1 MAEWARLTATT
12 IADYAKGYEDK
23 LLAKRILLAAM
34 KKKGNISY
42 NRGGDTFTWQVPYRL
57 AALTVND
64 GETPIT
70 PARQDRF
77 KRATLDYIGYTLAD
91 MMTKRE
97 KLKNKGTAALIDYYS
112 EMSQM
117 LMSDAGQRFSEELY
131 VDSSATGNSGRLT
144 GVESMM
150 ALNGTVTIT
159 SGAQR
164 SANAAD
170 IVGYPNDTYAGLS
183 TALGN
188 YAGSWG
194 TTTAQTGVSSTWPA
208 GGGELSYDFYSPIV
222 VNYTS
227 TSFSPSTHDWANQCV
242 EATRY
247 LITHMNRYVQDRGS
261 MKAILMDRDLYRQYL
276 NKLDSKE
283 RINTS
288 SELGL
293 RSLGFEDT
301 FSQDGVDITWEYGM
315 PASVAYAYN
324 IDNMELRSM
333 QDVIFET
340 VGPKYNELQQAYYVI
355 VDFYGQLKFHSPR
368 FFGKLAAL
376 A

>member
-1 MAEWARLTATT
+1 
-12 IADYAKGYEDK
+12 
-23 LLAKRILLAAM
+23 
-34 KKKGNISY
+34 
-42 NRGGDTFTWQVPYRL
+42 
-57 AALTVND
+57 
-64 GETPIT
+64 
-70 PARQDRF
+70 
-77 KRATLDYIGYTLAD
+77 
-91 MMTKRE
+91 
-97 KLKNKGTAALIDYYS
+97 
-112 EMSQM
+112 
-117 LMSDAGQRFSEELY
+117 
-131 VDSSATGNSGRLT
+131 
-144 GVESMM
+144 
-150 ALNGTVTIT
+150 
-159 SGAQR
+159 
-164 SANAAD
+164 
-170 IVGYPNDTYAGLS
+170 
-183 TALGN
+183 
-188 YAGSWG
+188 
-194 TTTAQTGVSSTWPA
+194 
-208 GGGELSYDFYSPIV
+208 
-222 VNYTS
+222 
-227 TSFSPSTHDWANQCV
+227 
-242 EATRY
+242 
-247 LITHMNRYVQDRGS
+247 MNRYVQDRGS